1 MSDQAGQPDPPRKPL
16 EGVRV
21 IDLTLVWAGT
31 FGATLLADLG
41 AEVIKVE
48 NTHVWQPMTRGGQAR
63 PSAAAIA
70 AGPGWATGYPNRE
83 PGPRPWN
90 YPPTFVQM
98 FRNKYS
104 MTVDLVSDEGREIFA
119 RLVERSD
126 ALVEN
131 NAAGTL
137 EKLGIGPDFL
147 QAAREDLICVRMP
160 AYGASGPYRDAR
172 ALGVHLESV
181 MGHTLLRGYDDRDPS
196 YTTAIYS
203 GDYVAGAHAAFAVM
217 AALRHRRRSG
227 EGQFIEL
234 AQAECA
240 GGLLAQ
246 AFMDYSLNGAV
257 GERIGNRSGDGFAPY
272 NLYPAKPR
280 GGGDGTSGDDRWI
293 SISVMNN
300 DQWQGLKTAM
310 GDPEWA
316 ANPAYATNDGRRA
329 AQDQIDAQIAAWTAD
344 WDDYEL
350 FHHLQAHGVPAAPVL
365 DSSRVMDDPHV
376 QARGLNTEW
385 TLHDGVGPYRFNTPF
400 YRFSETP
407 VDAHKAP
414 AALGEDNDYVY
425 CDVLG
430 YSDAEVAEFVER
442 GHIGMDYDPEIP

>member
-1 MSDQAGQPDPPRKPL
+1 M
-16 EGVRV
+16 
-21 IDLTLVWAGT
+21 
-31 FGATLLADLG
+31 
-41 AEVIKVE
+41 
-48 NTHVWQPMTRGGQAR
+48 
-63 PSAAAIA
+63 
-70 AGPGWATGYPNRE
+70 
-83 PGPRPWN
+83 
-90 YPPTFVQM
+90 
-98 FRNKYS
+98 
-104 MTVDLVSDEGREIFA
+104 
-119 RLVERSD
+119 
-126 ALVEN
+126 
-131 NAAGTL
+131 
-137 EKLGIGPDFL
+137 
-147 QAAREDLICVRMP
+147 
-160 AYGASGPYRDAR
+160 
-172 ALGVHLESV
+172 
-181 MGHTLLRGYDDRDPS
+181 
-196 YTTAIYS
+196 
-203 GDYVAGAHAAFAVM
+203 
-217 AALRHRRRSG
+217 
-227 EGQFIEL
+227 
-234 AQAECA
+234 CA
-240 GGLLAQ
+240 GGMLAQ

-329 AQDQIDAQIAAWTAD
+329 AQDQIDAQIAAWTVA

-350 FHHLQAHGVPAAPVL
+350 FHHLQAQGVPAAPVL

-430 YSDAEVAEFVER
+430 YSDAEGGGIR
-442 GHIGMDYDPEIP
+442 GARAYRDGLRPGDSLIEQLTNA